1 MNKNPQYKK
10 SGAMFMVGAF
20 GVVILAISAVTTF
33 SFFATYFASIFPTG
47 MLGPE
52 LASLLAGGAGV
63 ILFDIASVYWLNT
76 FLNHAETSEQRGIA
90 LLMLVVTFVGAAG
103 ASIAQLGLAASGDVA
118 LDPATR
124 QSIANASV
132 WTVIIGVVSNFGANI
147 AYGRFSLASKQA
159 VMEADRRDMVQ
170 NAEDEQARHLDSLIA
185 QNVKELLTAEAPVMA
200 QEQAQRLVTAYRSR
214 EMAKYAGNGPTKS
227 NTQPTTPPAPVK
239 TPIMRQPRPGGFRPV
254 TARGFRGNGAAQPD
268 QANNNAPK
276 EKVDQNNNEAYYKVI
291 GKRFAGGFDTMKGAL
306 PYNEAVDLGNDLLMM
321 VDKYTDVI
329 LVDDTTGEPHPSTA
343 ETARRLGYINPNAR
357 PTTGGGRQFS

>member
-1 MNKNPQYKK
+1 MKTNPQYKK
-10 SGAMFMVGAF
+10 SGAMFMVGGF

-33 SFFATYFASIFPTG
+33 SFFSTYFSSIFPTG

-63 ILFDIASVYWLNT
+63 ILFDIASVYWLHT

-90 LLMLVVTFVGAAG
+90 LIMLIVTFVGAAG

-170 NAEDEQARHLDSLIA
+170 DAEDEQARLLDGLIA
-185 QNVKELLTAEAPVMA
+185 QNVKELITAEAGKLA
-200 QEQAQRLVTAYRSR
+200 QEQAKRVVAAFRAR
-214 EMAKYAGNGPTKS
+214 EMAKYAGVENGSKEPGFHTITFDTENGPWSYNVVGDLKEAKATADEIMQQHKVKNPVIKNSEGTIVWRAEVEKTKPS
-227 NTQPTTPPAPVK
+227 
-239 TPIMRQPRPGGFRPV
+239 FRPYSA
-254 TARGFRGNGAAQPD
+254 TRTKPNGVGQPSGD
-268 QANNNAPK
+268 
-276 EKVDQNNNEAYYKVI
+276 
-291 GKRFAGGFDTMKGAL
+291 
-306 PYNEAVDLGNDLLMM
+306 
-321 VDKYTDVI
+321 
-329 LVDDTTGEPHPSTA
+329 
-343 ETARRLGYINPNAR
+343 
-357 PTTGGGRQFS
+357 

>member
-1 MNKNPQYKK
+1 MTKVNPQYKK
-10 SGAMFMVGAF
+10 SGAMFMVGGF

-33 SFFATYFASIFPTG
+33 SFFSTYFSSIFPTG

-63 ILFDIASVYWLNT
+63 ILFDIASVYWLHT

-90 LLMLVVTFVGAAG
+90 LIMLIVTFVGAAG

-170 NAEDEQARHLDSLIA
+170 NAEDEQARLLDGLIA
-185 QNVKELLTAEAPVMA
+185 QNVKELITAEAGKLA
-200 QEQAQRLVTAYRSR
+200 QEQAKRVVAAFRAR
-214 EMAKYAGNGPTKS
+214 EMAKYAGVESKPEATPPQPQKQQSKVRPVFKRPRPASQVDKSSNDLKPYQVQYKQGDRDWIDGPTFK
-227 NTQPTTPPAPVK
+227 TQPEAGDYILQQK
-239 TPIMRQPRPGGFRPV
+239 I
-254 TARGFRGNGAAQPD
+254 AGNYRVVFEGKEVFSHTK
-268 QANNNAPK
+268 K
-276 EKVDQNNNEAYYKVI
+276 EK
-291 GKRFAGGFDTMKGAL
+291 RFQENGT
-306 PYNEAVDLGNDLLMM
+306 
-321 VDKYTDVI
+321 
-329 LVDDTTGEPHPSTA
+329 HQPS
-343 ETARRLGYINPNAR
+343 GD
-357 PTTGGGRQFS
+357 